1 VQIPSPTSTKEDVVS
16 NRKRSE
22 LTRGDRRRNERLSRL
37 RVIVRSELAIVG
49 IDLASA
55 KQAVVVADH
64 ESVTLAKKMFAGSAW
79 VIDEVL
85 DWALP
90 IAREAGFSGV
100 VVSCE
105 PTGHRWKSLLDRTR
119 ARGVDLVCVNPM
131 LVSRAR
137 EAEDFTKNRADFSDA
152 TLIARLTAERRCFVP
167 YLAEGLWSRLRH
179 LGVRRHQ
186 LLVTAG
192 AARQGLRDLLEC
204 YWPALL
210 DAAAEP
216 MESLT
221 LRAVLGVSS
230 DPEAIVAMGRD
241 RFFEAVSGHMGAWG
255 AKRRNR
261 RVLEAAWEGAL
272 VPRGVRSERSAAAE
286 RAGFL
291 LADWHQAL
299 VALGEVEN
307 RMREVMEE
315 LDLTEL
321 VETIDGLS
329 VVGAAAI
336 LAETGDPSRFD
347 SPRTWVKH
355 AGLAPRANESGKFFG
370 QTKTSG
376 RGRPALRT
384 AAWRAIWPMVHHNGV
399 YRARYSHLR
408 TRATNP
414 LNDGQARAALGA
426 ALLRQ
431 LFIVVTCRVA
441 WDPAIAGSIKKEVVP
456 SAA

>member
-1 VQIPSPTSTKEDVVS
+1 MS

-22 LTRGDRRRNERLSRL
+22 LTRGDRRRNERLTRL
-37 RVIVRSELAIVG
+37 RAIVRPDLAIVG

-64 ESVTLAKKMFAGSAW
+64 ESITLAKKMFAGSPW
-79 VIDEVL
+79 VIDDVL

-105 PTGHRWKSLLDRTR
+105 PTGHRWKPLLDRTR
-119 ARGVDLVCVNPM
+119 SRGVDLVCVNPM

-137 EAEDFTKNRADFSDA
+137 EAEDFTKNRSDFSDA
-152 TLIARLTAERRCFVP
+152 VIIARLTAERRCHLP

-179 LGVRRHQ
+179 LGVRRNQ
-186 LLVTAG
+186 LLVTAT

-204 YWPALL
+204 YWPTLL
-210 DAAAEP
+210 DAAAKP

-221 LRAVLGVSS
+221 LRAVLGVST
-230 DPEAIVAMGRD
+230 DPEVIVDMGRA
-241 RFFEAVSGHMGAWG
+241 RFFEAVGGHLGDWG
-255 AKRRNR
+255 AKRRNL
-261 RVLEAAWEGAL
+261 RVLDAAWQAAL
-272 VPRGVRSERSAAAE
+272 VPGGVGSERSAAAE

-299 VALGEVEN
+299 VALADVED
-307 RMREVMEE
+307 RLREVMEE
-315 LDLTEL
+315 LDLAEL

-329 VVGAAAI
+329 VVGAAAV

-355 AGLAPRANESGKFFG
+355 AGLAPRANESGNFHG

-384 AAWRAIWPMVHHNGV
+384 AAWRAIWPMVHHNAV
-399 YRARYSHLR
+399 YRARYAHLR

-414 LNDGQARAALGA
+414 LNDGKARAALGA

-431 LFIVVTCRVA
+431 LFVVVTRRVA
-441 WDPAIAGSIKKEVVP
+441 WDPALAGTGEEVTPIA
-456 SAA
+456 A